1 MISGTSVSPDST
13 ETPEVPEIPD
23 NSKSPDGPRSPE
35 GPGVPETPENS
46 PEVPEA
52 SLGMVSG
59 IRGSSS
65 TCQSQGSGLED
76 RRLESKGDM
85 DTFRWVEG

>member
-13 ETPEVPEIPD
+13 KTPEIPEVPD
-23 NSKSPDGPRSPE
+23 NSKSPDGSRSPE

-46 PEVPEA
+46 PEVSKA

-59 IRGSSS
+59 IRGSCS
-65 TCQSQGSGLED
+65 TC
-76 RRLESKGDM
+76 
-85 DTFRWVEG
+85 

>member
-1 MISGTSVSPDST
+1 MISGTSVSPDSI
-13 ETPEVPEIPD
+13 ETPEVPEVPD
-23 NSKSPDGPRSPE
+23 NSMSPEGSRSPE

-46 PEVPEA
+46 PEVPDA

-65 TCQSQGSGLED
+65 SC
-76 RRLESKGDM
+76 
-85 DTFRWVEG
+85 

>member
-13 ETPEVPEIPD
+13 ETPKVPEVPD
-23 NSKSPDGPRSPE
+23 NSKSPDGSRSPE
-35 GPGVPETPENS
+35 GPGVPETPENI

-59 IRGSSS
+59 IRDSSS
-65 TCQSQGSGLED
+65 TC
-76 RRLESKGDM
+76 
-85 DTFRWVEG
+85 